1 MVYQDLGHIRT
12 PISFAEFPTL
22 LLYNAFFLPSI
33 MSVITQEAKIILA
46 IEAIRTSKKLSRR
59 KAAKLYQVPY
69 STLNDRMNGLLPLP
83 ERRPANI
90 KLTILEEEVIIR
102 NILDM
107 DSRGFAPR
115 LAGVEDMA
123 NYILKSRGGKRVGKL
138 WAHRFIQR
146 QPALKTRFNR
156 VYDFQRALCED
167 SELIGSWFRLVENMR
182 VKYGVLDCDFYN
194 FDETGFMIGV
204 ICPAMVVTRADRRGR
219 GKAVQP
225 GNREWATAIA
235 CINSE
240 GWSVPPF
247 LVVQGK
253 NHLSNWYTDGGLPH
267 NWVIKPTSNGW
278 TNNETGL
285 EWLKHFDKYT
295 TTRAKGPYRMLVLDG
310 HESHESAE
318 FQEYC
323 KAHNII
329 TLGLPP
335 HSSHLTQPLDVGCF
349 SVLKRAYGRQIEMFI
364 KTHINHITKVEFFL
378 AFTAAYKESMTTEN
392 CQAGFRGAGL
402 VPFDPQAVLS
412 KLDVKLRT
420 PTPSRPSTANTNP
433 WVSQTPSNPTE
444 ALSQTT
450 LVRNRISH
458 HQGSSPTPLF
468 ETVRALAKGTERMAH
483 EMTLLSAE
491 VRTLRA
497 ANEALSK
504 RRRARKARVRQGNAL
519 TVGDAQDIIA
529 QKDVDEQVR
538 RDIRAAGGSRGEGQP
553 SGRRCGTCG
562 KAGHNAR
569 TCQEDID
576 ISSA

>member
-1 MVYQDLGHIRT
+1 
-12 PISFAEFPTL
+12 
-22 LLYNAFFLPSI
+22 
-33 MSVITQEAKIILA
+33 MSVITKEAKIILA
-46 IEAIRTSKKLSRR
+46 IEAIRTSKRLSRR
-59 KAAKLYQVPY
+59 KAAKLCGVPF
-69 STLNDRMNGLLPLP
+69 STLNDRMNGHLPLP

-90 KLTILEEEVIIR
+90 KLSKLEEEVIIR
-102 NILDM
+102 NILEL

-115 LAGVEDMA
+115 IAGVEDMA
-123 NYILKSRGGKRVGKL
+123 NYILESRGGKRVGGR
-138 WAHRFIQR
+138 WAYRFVQR

-156 VYDFQRALCED
+156 VYDFQRVLCED
-167 SELIGSWFRLVENMR
+167 PELIGAWFRLVENMR
-182 VKYGVLDCDFYN
+182 AKYGVLDCDFYN
-194 FDETGFMIGV
+194 FDETGFMMGV

-253 NHLSNWYTDGGLPH
+253 NHLSNWYTDGGLPPD
-267 NWVIKPTSNGW
+267 WVIKPTSNGW

-285 EWLKHFDKYT
+285 EWLKHFDKHT
-295 TTRAKGPYRMLVLDG
+295 TARARGPYRILVLDG

-323 KAHNII
+323 KTHNII

-349 SVLKRAYGRQIEMFI
+349 SVLKRAYSRQIEIFI
-364 KTHINHITKVEFFL
+364 KAHINHITKVEFFL
-378 AFTAAYKESMTTEN
+378 AFTAAYKESMTAQN
-392 CQAGFRGAGL
+392 AQAGFRGAGL
-402 VPFDPQAVLS
+402 VPFDPQAVIS

-420 PTPSRPSTANTNP
+420 PTPPRPSTANTNP

-450 LVRNRISH
+450 LVRNRIAR
-458 HQGSSPTPLF
+458 HQGSSPTPIF
-468 ETVRALAKGTERMAH
+468 ETVVALAKGTERLAH
-483 EMTLLSAE
+483 ENTLLSAE
-491 VRTLRA
+491 IRTLRA

-504 RRRARKARVRQGNAL
+504 RRRAKKARVREGGAL
-519 TVGDAQDIIA
+519 TVEDAQDIIA

-538 RDIRAAGGSRGEGQP
+538 RDVHAAGSSQRERQP
-553 SGRRCGTCG
+553 SRRHCKICG

-569 TCQEDID
+569 TCQETVD
-576 ISSA
+576 ISSSSDSS